1 MVGPGL
7 RKRQRAGCSPYHL
20 LVTETVVAIDPV
32 AVERALDEIRPHL
45 HGGVELVEIA
55 GDEVRVQ
62 LQGSCADCTMQQV
75 TLKAGVERI
84 LRARIPAVRSVVSL

>member
-1 MVGPGL
+1 
-7 RKRQRAGCSPYHL
+7 
-20 LVTETVVAIDPV
+20 VTETAVGIDPA

-45 HGGVELVEIA
+45 HGGIEIVEIA
-55 GDEVRVQ
+55 GDEVRVR

-84 LRARIPAVRSVVSL
+84 VRARVPAVRSVVAL